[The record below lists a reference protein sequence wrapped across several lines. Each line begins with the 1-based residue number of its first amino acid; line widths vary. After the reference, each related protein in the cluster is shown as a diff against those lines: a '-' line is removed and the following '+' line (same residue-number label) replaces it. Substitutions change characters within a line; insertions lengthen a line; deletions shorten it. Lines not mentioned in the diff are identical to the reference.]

1 MARKHEDKW
10 RLFQRAGSH
19 PALAESTRIEVLIA
33 MGRVAGKLQPV
44 PAGNSALEKEMG
56 DKTDRLPRR
65 TAAPLSCNNHLQDSG
80 RSARSRFVA
89 SIRPSPASTVTLVVI
104 VLSAPTILTS

>member
-1 MARKHEDKW
+1 MARKHGDKW
-10 RLFQRAGSH
+10 RLFQRADSH
-19 PALAESTRIEVLIA
+19 PVLAERSRIEVLIA

-80 RSARSRFVA
+80 RSALRR
-89 SIRPSPASTVTLVVI
+89 
-104 VLSAPTILTS
+104 SAPKGPRFQGQCPCPRGTGSDHLG

>member
-10 RLFQRAGSH
+10 RLFQRADSQ
-19 PALAESTRIEVLIA
+19 PALAERSRIEVLIA
-33 MGRVAGKLQPV
+33 MDRVAGKLQPV

-56 DKTDRLPRR
+56 DKTDRLPRL

-80 RSARSRFVA
+80 R
-89 SIRPSPASTVTLVVI
+89 PALRR
-104 VLSAPTILTS
+104 SAPKGPRFQGQCPCPRGTGSDHLG

>member
-1 MARKHEDKW
+1 MAGKHEDKW
-10 RLFQRAGSH
+10 RLFQRADSH
-19 PALAESTRIEVLIA
+19 PALPECTRIEVLAAI
-33 MGRVAGKLQPV
+33 GRVAGKLQPV

-80 RSARSRFVA
+80 R
-89 SIRPSPASTVTLVVI
+89 PALRR
-104 VLSAPTILTS
+104 SAPKGPRFQGQCPCPRGTGSDHLG

>member
-10 RLFQRAGSH
+10 RLFQRADSQ
-19 PALAESTRIEVLIA
+19 PALAERTRIEVLIA
-33 MGRVAGKLQPV
+33 MDRVAGKLQPV
-44 PAGNSALEKEMG
+44 LSGNSALEKEMG

-80 RSARSRFVA
+80 RSALRR
-89 SIRPSPASTVTLVVI
+89 
-104 VLSAPTILTS
+104 SAPKGPRFQGQCPCPRGTGSDHPG

>member
-10 RLFQRAGSH
+10 RLFQRADSH
-19 PALAESTRIEVLIA
+19 PALPERSRIEVLIA

-44 PAGNSALEKEMG
+44 LSGNSALEKEMG

-80 RSARSRFVA
+80 RSALRR
-89 SIRPSPASTVTLVVI
+89 
-104 VLSAPTILTS
+104 SAPQGPRFQGQCPCPRGTGSDHPG

>member
-10 RLFQRAGSH
+10 RLFQRADSH

-65 TAAPLSCNNHLQDSG
+65 LGTDFDSFATGLRAALRQSLKVILVGEIRD
-80 RSARSRFVA
+80 RDTLRF
-89 SIRPSPASTVTLVVI
+89 L
-104 VLSAPTILTS
+104 LNFAPEPM

>member
-10 RLFQRAGSH
+10 QLFQRADSH
-19 PALAESTRIEVLIA
+19 PALAESTRIEVLAA

-80 RSARSRFVA
+80 RSALRR
-89 SIRPSPASTVTLVVI
+89 
-104 VLSAPTILTS
+104 SAPKGPRFMGQCPCPRGTGSDHPG